1 MALVSVDPV
10 VRQRRR
16 FAMALAL
23 TVVAVPAAVL
33 LDREDDP
40 GGVTS
45 VATSVP
51 VDAAP
56 DACLLYTSDAADE

>member
-23 TVVAVPAAVL
+23 TVVAVPTAEIGRAHV
-33 LDREDDP
+33 
-40 GGVTS
+40 
-45 VATSVP
+45 
-51 VDAAP
+51 
-56 DACLLYTSDAADE
+56 